1 LKIAWDSHSAK
12 TLFLPQQC
20 LKGIAE
26 KMELRHLR
34 YFVTVAELLNFTKA
48 AAKLRVA
55 QPSFSRQ
62 IRDLEEELGVSLLER
77 NSRFVRLT
85 EAGKAFATEAR
96 AVLQHAEAAARTA
109 RAFAN
114 SHHGH
119 LHLGY
124 APSLTV
130 EVLPQALRSF
140 EKECPRVR
148 VTIQDL
154 SIREMTN
161 GLREGRLDAA
171 LTVESEGQ
179 QPGLAFEKLRSYP
192 VCVALGA
199 THRLVRAKRIDLA
212 ELNDERLI
220 VYSREEYP
228 EYHEWLNGLFGRAI
242 QRLLENA
249 EEHDSGTSLIAAVEA
264 GRGVAVVASVFSSVA
279 GPRLKLRELHPSP
292 APLVVGVAYHRR
304 RLGPQCLEKVRIQ
317 VDGAAETVLLV
328 CVGHEG
334 GKALVQPE
342 MGPGD
347 ARDPVAPPLVR
358 EFVGLEPDV
367 PGIVEQRFP
376 VACAEQREL
385 TRLLLDTAAGQHL
398 RVGRPSIPHA

>member
-1 LKIAWDSHSAK
+1 
-12 TLFLPQQC
+12 
-20 LKGIAE
+20 
-26 KMELRHLR
+26 MELRHLR

-85 EAGKAFATEAR
+85 EAGKAFAAEAR
-96 AVLQHAEAAARTA
+96 AVLQHAAAAAQTA
-109 RAFAN
+109 RTFAN
-114 SHHGH
+114 SNHGH
-119 LHLGY
+119 LNLGY

-130 EVLPQALRSF
+130 EVLPQALQRF
-140 EKECPRVR
+140 EKACPRVR

-161 GLREGRLDAA
+161 GLRQGRLDAA
-171 LTVESEGQ
+171 LTVEPSGKQ
-179 QPGLAFEKLRSYP
+179 MQGLSFEKLRSYP

-199 THRLVRAKRIDLA
+199 THRLVRAKVIDVA
-212 ELNDERLI
+212 ELNQERLI

-228 EYHEWLNGLFGRAI
+228 EYHQWLKGLFGRPI

-279 GPRLKLRELHPSP
+279 GLRIKLRKLQPSL
-292 APLVVGVAYHRR
+292 APLVVGVAYHRT
-304 RLGPQCLEKVRIQ
+304 RLSP
-317 VDGAAETVLLV
+317 AAR
-328 CVGHEG
+328 
-334 GKALVQPE
+334 Q
-342 MGPGD
+342 
-347 ARDPVAPPLVR
+347 
-358 EFVGLEPDV
+358 FVGT
-367 PGIVEQRFP
+367 
-376 VACAEQREL
+376 L
-385 TRLLLDTAAGQHL
+385 TDLK
-398 RVGRPSIPHA
+398 V

>member
-1 LKIAWDSHSAK
+1 
-12 TLFLPQQC
+12 LFLPQQC
-20 LKGIAE
+20 LKGIAD

-55 QPSFSRQ
+55 QPSLSRQ

-96 AVLQHAEAAARTA
+96 AVLEHAEAAARTA
-109 RAFAN
+109 RAFAKSN
-114 SHHGH
+114 HGH
-119 LHLGY
+119 LNLGY

-130 EVLPQALRSF
+130 EVLPEALRRF

-171 LTVESEGQ
+171 LTVEPSGKPMQ
-179 QPGLAFEKLRSYP
+179 GLAFEKLRSYP

-199 THRLVRAKRIDLA
+199 THRLVRTRRIDLA
-212 ELNDERLI
+212 QLKDERLL

-228 EYHEWLNGLFGRAI
+228 EYHQWLKGLFGRAI

-264 GRGVAVVASVFSSVA
+264 GRGVAVVVSVLSSVA
-279 GPRLKLRELHPSP
+279 GTRVKLRELQPSP
-292 APLVVGVAYHRR
+292 PPLVVGVAYHPG
-304 RLGPQCLEKVRIQ
+304 RLGPAARQFVR
-317 VDGAAETVLLV
+317 T
-328 CVGHEG
+328 
-334 GKALVQPE
+334 
-342 MGPGD
+342 
-347 ARDPVAPPLVR
+347 
-358 EFVGLEPDV
+358 
-367 PGIVEQRFP
+367 
-376 VACAEQREL
+376 L
-385 TRLLLDTAAGQHL
+385 TDLDWRL
-398 RVGRPSIPHA
+398 

>member
-1 LKIAWDSHSAK
+1 
-12 TLFLPQQC
+12 LFLPQQC

-77 NSRFVRLT
+77 NSRLVRLT
-85 EAGKAFATEAR
+85 AAGKAFVTEAR
-96 AVLQHAEAAARTA
+96 AVLQQAEAAAQTA
-109 RAFAN
+109 RAFAKSN
-114 SHHGH
+114 HGR
-119 LHLGY
+119 LNLGY

-140 EKECPRVR
+140 EKECPGVR
-148 VTIQDL
+148 VMIQDL
-154 SIREMTN
+154 SILEMIN

-171 LTVESEGQ
+171 LTVELSGKQ
-179 QPGLAFEKLRSYP
+179 MQGLAFEKLRSYP

-199 THRLVRAKRIDLA
+199 THRLVRARRIDLA
-212 ELNDERLI
+212 ELKDERLI

-249 EEHDSGTSLIAAVEA
+249 EEHDSGTSLIAAVES
-264 GRGVAVVASVFSSVA
+264 GRGVAIVASVFSSVA
-279 GPRLKLRELHPSP
+279 GSRLKLRQLQPSP
-292 APLVVGVAYHRR
+292 APLVVGVAYHPR
-304 RLGPQCLEKVRIQ
+304 RLGPAALQFVR
-317 VDGAAETVLLV
+317 TLTNL
-328 CVGHEG
+328 
-334 GKALVQPE
+334 KA
-342 MGPGD
+342 
-347 ARDPVAPPLVR
+347 
-358 EFVGLEPDV
+358 
-367 PGIVEQRFP
+367 
-376 VACAEQREL
+376 
-385 TRLLLDTAAGQHL
+385 
-398 RVGRPSIPHA
+398 

>member
-1 LKIAWDSHSAK
+1 
-12 TLFLPQQC
+12 LFLPQQC
-20 LKGIAE
+20 LKGIAQE
-26 KMELRHLR
+26 MELRHLR

-96 AVLQHAEAAARTA
+96 AVLQHAEAAAQTA
-109 RAFAN
+109 RAFAKSN
-114 SHHGH
+114 HGH
-119 LHLGY
+119 LNLGY

-171 LTVESEGQ
+171 LTVEPSAKQ
-179 QPGLAFEKLRSYP
+179 MQGLAFEKLRSYP

-199 THRLVRAKRIDLA
+199 THRLVRARRIGLA
-212 ELNDERLI
+212 ELNDERLM

-228 EYHEWLNGLFGRAI
+228 EYHQWLNGLFGRAI

-249 EEHDSGTSLIAAVEA
+249 EEHDSGTSLVAAVEA
-264 GRGVAVVASVFSSVA
+264 GRGVAIVASVFSSVA
-279 GPRLKLRELHPSP
+279 GPRLKLRELQPSP
-292 APLVVGVAYHRR
+292 PPLIVGVAYHPR
-304 RLGPQCLEKVRIQ
+304 RLGPTARQFVRTLTD
-317 VDGAAETVLLV
+317 V
-328 CVGHEG
+328 
-334 GKALVQPE
+334 KA
-342 MGPGD
+342 
-347 ARDPVAPPLVR
+347 
-358 EFVGLEPDV
+358 
-367 PGIVEQRFP
+367 
-376 VACAEQREL
+376 
-385 TRLLLDTAAGQHL
+385 
-398 RVGRPSIPHA
+398 

>member
-1 LKIAWDSHSAK
+1 
-12 TLFLPQQC
+12 
-20 LKGIAE
+20 
-26 KMELRHLR
+26 MELRHLR
-34 YFVTVAELLNFTKA
+34 YFVAVAEVLNFTKA

-85 EAGKAFATEAR
+85 EAGKAFAREAR
-96 AVLQHAEAAARTA
+96 AVLQQAEAAARTA

-114 SHHGH
+114 GNHGH
-119 LHLGY
+119 LNLGY

-140 EKECPRVR
+140 ERVCPRVR

-154 SIREMTN
+154 SILEMTN

-171 LTVESEGQ
+171 LTVDSSGKQ
-179 QPGLAFEKLRSYP
+179 MQGLAFEKLRNYP
-192 VCVALGA
+192 VCVALGP
-199 THRLVRAKRIDLA
+199 THRLVRVKRIGVAD
-212 ELNDERLI
+212 LNDERLI

-228 EYHEWLNGLFGRAI
+228 EYHQWLNGLFGRVI

-279 GPRLKLRELHPSP
+279 GPRLKLRELQPSP
-292 APLVVGVAYHRR
+292 APLVVGVAYQRG
-304 RLGPQCLEKVRIQ
+304 RLGPAAAQFVRTLA
-317 VDGAAETVLLV
+317 DL
-328 CVGHEG
+328 
-334 GKALVQPE
+334 KA
-342 MGPGD
+342 
-347 ARDPVAPPLVR
+347 
-358 EFVGLEPDV
+358 
-367 PGIVEQRFP
+367 
-376 VACAEQREL
+376 
-385 TRLLLDTAAGQHL
+385 
-398 RVGRPSIPHA
+398 